1 MFKAASL
8 AALFAGTLVLSSPAF
23 AISSESTDDS
33 AGGANIT
40 DLDSQIDEITN
51 PSDDGTDGNATI
63 EVPPTEVPGDSD
75 DYTPP
80 DSEDDSSDVPS
91 DPVPADTGN

>member
-8 AALFAGTLVLSSPAF
+8 AAIVAGALVLSNPAF

-33 AGGANIT
+33 TDGANVT
-40 DLDSQIDEITN
+40 DPDSQIDEITN
-51 PSDDGTDGNATI
+51 PGDGTDGNATI
-63 EVPPTEVPGDSD
+63 EVPPVDVPGDSD

-80 DSEDDSSDVPS
+80 DSEDDSGDVPADS
-91 DPVPADTGN
+91 APADTGD